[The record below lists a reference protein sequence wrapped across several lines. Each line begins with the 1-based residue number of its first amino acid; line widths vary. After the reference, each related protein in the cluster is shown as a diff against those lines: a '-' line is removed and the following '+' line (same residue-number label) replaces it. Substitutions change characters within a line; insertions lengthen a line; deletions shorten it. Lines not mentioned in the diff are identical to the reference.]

1 MVNLE
6 KGGGVSG
13 VQGRFSGKPR
23 KPNLIQTVKQKWAK
37 GRAKVTR

>member
-1 MVNLE
+1 MSL
-6 KGGGVSG
+6 VSREDF
-13 VQGRFSGKPR
+13 QEKPR